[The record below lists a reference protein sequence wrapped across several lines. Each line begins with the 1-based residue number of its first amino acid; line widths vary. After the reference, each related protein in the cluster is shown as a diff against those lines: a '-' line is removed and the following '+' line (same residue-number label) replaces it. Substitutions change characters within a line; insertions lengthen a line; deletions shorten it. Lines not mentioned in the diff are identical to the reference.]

1 MRRFLRLFFSLTL
14 IFAGALLPASSSFAS
29 TNDFYFE
36 SFDAEY
42 YLNKAEEGYSYMDV
56 KETLVAVFPDFAQNH
71 GIERCIPQF
80 YQNVNTL
87 ISPNFS
93 VSRNGASEPYSLY
106 TENGYADNNQYTCLR
121 IGDADSY
128 VMGTQ
133 TYEISYRLSNVI
145 LTPDNSTNQEL
156 YWDINGTGWYQKFNS
171 VTATVT
177 LSDAIK
183 SNFLG
188 QTSCYAGK
196 YGISGTTATSRCL
209 TEKDPTSPAK
219 ITFTAKNLSPTETLT
234 INLEFSPNSFSVREP
249 EKSYIFLVFLGLFLV
264 VVFFSI
270 TAWIKA
276 ERKIAEKKSLAKSK
290 IVAPE
295 FTPKAG
301 LTPAE
306 MKTVYLK
313 SLSGSSQVASLL
325 DLAVKKH
332 IALEKGEKKLLGG
345 FKWRIHVK
353 DIDHIPTEQRIVLE
367 ILNGGSEVKNNDI
380 IEVKKYSYSSK
391 LERLGRSYDTT
402 VESSLKSKKL
412 FEEKKKEKTR
422 KQKSS
427 SSVGIVLIIVL
438 IIIGMPII
446 GIILGLVFEGL
457 GNFLSKPGVNYIGKE
472 LILPLLFVGVFAF
485 LFIFAVVASNIYKY
499 NKRTLEGIKASK
511 YLDGLKRY
519 MKLAEKDR
527 INFLQSV
534 KGADTSAEGIVKLYE
549 KLLPYAV
556 LFGIEE
562 SWMKELNKYYE
573 SANLKSDWVT
583 HGAILSA
590 SDFRSFSSYTSSSI
604 SSSTASSSSSSSG
617 GGGGGFSGGGGGGGG
632 GGGW

>member
-1 MRRFLRLFFSLTL
+1 MKRFLRLILGLAL
-14 IFAGALLPASSSFAS
+14 IFSSALSLAKNSFAS
-29 TNDFYFE
+29 ANDFYFE

-42 YLNKAEEGYSYMDV
+42 YLDKAEEGYSYMDV

-80 YQNVNTL
+80 YQNINTL

-106 TENGYADNNQYTCLR
+106 TENSYTDNNQYTCLR
-121 IGDADSY
+121 IGNADSY
-128 VMGTQ
+128 VTGTQ

-145 LTPDNSTNQEL
+145 LTPNNSTNQEL
-156 YWDINGTGWYQKFNS
+156 YWDVNGTGWYQKFNS
-171 VTATVT
+171 VTATIT
-177 LSDAIK
+177 LSDAVK
-183 SNFLG
+183 PNFLDK
-188 QTSCYAGK
+188 TSCYAGG
-196 YGISGTTATSRCL
+196 YGVSGLAATSRCS
-209 TEKDPTSPAK
+209 TKKDATNSPK
-219 ITFTAKNLSPTETLT
+219 ITFTSENLSPTETLT
-234 INLEFSPNSFSVREP
+234 IDLEFSPNSFSIREP
-249 EKSYIFLVFLGLFLV
+249 EKNYIFFVFLGIFLVIIA
-264 VVFFSI
+264 FSI
-270 TAWIKA
+270 AAWLKA
-276 ERKIAEKKSLAKSK
+276 ERKIKAKKSLAKSK

-306 MKTVYLK
+306 MATVYLK
-313 SLSGSSQVASLL
+313 TLSGSSQVASLL
-325 DLAVKKH
+325 DLAVNKH

-345 FKWRIHVK
+345 FKWKIHIK
-353 DIDHIPTEQRIVLE
+353 NIDHIPTEQRIVLE
-367 ILNGGSEVKNNDI
+367 ILNGGDEVKNGDVV
-380 IEVKKYSYSSK
+380 EVKKHSYSSK

-402 VESSLKSKKL
+402 VESSLRNKKL
-412 FEEKKKEKTR
+412 FEEKKKTKSKEV
-422 KQKSS
+422 KSS
-427 SSVGIVLIIVL
+427 SAGTVVLITVLIIV
-438 IIIGMPII
+438 GMPII
-446 GIILGLVFEGL
+446 GTIIGLVFSGL
-457 GNFLSKPGVNYIGKE
+457 ENFLSKPGVNYVGKDFIVPILLIGFFAYF
-472 LILPLLFVGVFAF
+472 FV
-485 LFIFAVVASNIYKY
+485 LAVVASGVYKY

-527 INFLQSV
+527 IKFLQSV

-573 SANLKSDWVT
+573 SANLDSGWVAR
-583 HGAILSA
+583 GVIISA

-604 SSSTASSSSSSSG
+604 SSSTASSSSGSSG